1 MHNYLTN
8 LSRATKGAILLYADM
23 VLIAL
28 SCVAAI
34 QLALNE
40 LWPVQAFI
48 DSVPVVAVLLISAV
62 VLTKIFRLHLT
73 KLGGYETKAILKVSV
88 WVIVLTAIA
97 GIANVALSVTV
108 PLTTSI
114 LFGLILGMSIFTTRF
129 SAIAF
134 LRWLEDHS
142 LKRIPVAVYGAG
154 AGGLQ
159 LIAALKSSR
168 LYRPVLFVDDNQNLQ
183 NLEIAGLQVHA
194 PSSLADHLAEGRI
207 EKVFLAIPSISPAKR
222 RQKLATLQDLDCEV
236 LELPSYIEMIR
247 SGGML
252 RSLRPIDPEDLLG
265 RAGVDLGIP
274 EVEKTYAGKNVFVS
288 GAGGSI
294 GSELC
299 RMLLE
304 TAPNK
309 IVLFEM
315 SEYSLYAIDLE
326 LRQAAGK
333 RGIELVPVLGTINN
347 QHQLETI
354 FKTHAIEVIV
364 HAAAYKHVPL
374 VEANELEGIRNNVMG
389 TKALADAAVS
399 CGVERFT
406 MISTDKAVRPTNVMG
421 ATKRLGELIVQN
433 LADEE
438 HSTIFS
444 IVRFGN
450 VLGSS
455 GSVIPL
461 FKRQIENGGPVT
473 LTHEDV
479 TRYFMTIPE
488 AARLVLLAG
497 CYAEGGDV
505 FVLDM
510 GKPVRIH
517 DLAVQMIEHSGN
529 TIRTAENS
537 DGDIEIRLTG
547 LRPGE
552 KLYEE
557 LLIGED
563 NLPTPHPKI
572 LRARESKLSGDE
584 LGVVLLRL
592 TKGLV
597 TEDVDLVRFTLGE
610 WVEGYQAPDQEPA
623 SREQSAA

>member
-1 MHNYLTN
+1 MHDYLTK
-8 LSRATKGAILLYADM
+8 LSRATKGTILLCADM
-23 VLIAL
+23 GLIVISL
-28 SCVAAI
+28 FAAI
-34 QLALNE
+34 QLALNDV
-40 LWPVQAFI
+40 WPKQAFAESTLVI
-48 DSVPVVAVLLISAV
+48 PILLFSAV
-62 VLTKIFRLHLT
+62 ILTKVFRLHLT
-73 KLGGYETKAILKVSV
+73 KLGGYGAKAILKVSI
-88 WVIVLTAIA
+88 WVVLLAVIT
-97 GIANVALSVTV
+97 GISNAALSVPV
-108 PLTTSI
+108 PQTTPI
-114 LFGLILGMSIFTTRF
+114 LFGLILGLSIFVSRF

-134 LRWLEDHS
+134 LVWLEDHS
-142 LKRIPVAVYGAG
+142 LKRVPVAVYGAG

-168 LYRPVLFVDDNQNLQ
+168 LYRPVLFVDDNVKLQ
-183 NLEIAGLQVHA
+183 NLEIAGLPVHA
-194 PSSLADHLAEGRI
+194 PSSLSEHLANGNI
-207 EKVFLAIPSISPAKR
+207 EKIFLASPSISPAKR
-222 RQKLATLQDLDCEV
+222 RQKVRNLQSLDCEV
-236 LELPSYIEMIR
+236 LELPSYIEMIK

-252 RSLRPIDPEDLLG
+252 SSLRPVNPEDLLG
-265 RAGVDLGIP
+265 RAGVDLSIP
-274 EVEKTYAGKNVFVS
+274 EVAQTYTGKNVFVS

-304 TAPNK
+304 ITPRK
-309 IVLFEM
+309 LVLFEM
-315 SEYSLYAIDLE
+315 TEHSLYAIEQE
-326 LRQAAGK
+326 LRPLAKGC
-333 RGIELVPVLGTINN
+333 GIELVPVLGNINN
-347 QHQLETI
+347 QQQLEGL
-354 FKTHAIEVIV
+354 FQEHSIEVIV

-374 VEANELEGIRNNVMG
+374 VEANELEGIRNNVLG
-389 TKALADAAVS
+389 TKVLAETAVA
-399 CGVERFT
+399 CGIKRFT

-433 LADEE
+433 LAARGHE
-438 HSTIFS
+438 TIFS

-461 FKRQIENGGPVT
+461 FKQQIEAGGPIT

-510 GKPVRIH
+510 GEPVKIR

-529 TIRTAENS
+529 TIRNADNPN
-537 DGDIEIRLTG
+537 GDIEIRVTG

-557 LLIGED
+557 LLIDAD

-572 LRARESKLSGDE
+572 LRARENTLTTRELMNVLTQLVVTLETGDVGALRQLLS
-584 LGVVLLRL
+584 R
-592 TKGLV
+592 
-597 TEDVDLVRFTLGE
+597 
-610 WVEGYQAPDQEPA
+610 WVEGYQPAEQEDI
-623 SREQSAA
+623 RLSA

>member
-1 MHNYLTN
+1 MYDRLTN
-8 LSRATKGAILLYADM
+8 LSRVTKGAILLYTDM
-23 VLIAL
+23 GLIAVSL
-28 SCVAAI
+28 FAAI
-34 QLALNE
+34 QLSLNS
-40 LWPVQAFI
+40 LWPRQAFVESMPLI
-48 DSVPVVAVLLISAV
+48 PVLLFSAAVLTRV
-62 VLTKIFRLHLT
+62 FRLHLT
-73 KLGGYETKAILKVSV
+73 KLGGYEAKAVLKVSV
-88 WVIVLTAIA
+88 WVVLLTAIA
-97 GIANVALSVTV
+97 ATSNFVFSVSV
-108 PLTTSI
+108 PLTTPI
-114 LFGLILGMSIFTTRF
+114 LFGLILGLSIFVSRF

-134 LRWLEDHS
+134 LTWLEDHS

-168 LYRPVLFVDDNQNLQ
+168 LYRPVLFVDDNTKLQ
-183 NLEIAGLQVHA
+183 NLEISGLLVYP
-194 PSSLADHLAEGRI
+194 PSTLEKHLADGRI

-222 RQKLATLQDLDCEV
+222 RQKISALQSLDCEV
-236 LELPSYIEMIR
+236 LELPSYIEMIQ

-252 RSLRPIDPEDLLG
+252 RSLRPVDPEDLLG

-274 EVEKTYAGKNVFVS
+274 EVAETYAGKNVFVS

-299 RMLLE
+299 RMLME
-304 TAPNK
+304 IAPRK
-309 IVLFEM
+309 LVLFEV
-315 SEYSLYAIDLE
+315 SEYSLYAIEQE
-326 LRQAAGK
+326 LRGLAGELY
-333 RGIELVPVLGTINN
+333 IELVPVLGSIVD
-347 QHQLETI
+347 QQQLEGL
-354 FKTHAIEVIV
+354 FKMHSIQVVV

-374 VEANELEGIRNNVMG
+374 VEANELVGIRNNVVG
-389 TKALADAAVS
+389 TKTLAEAAVT

-421 ATKRLGELIVQN
+421 ATKRLGELIIQN
-433 LADEE
+433 LASRGHE
-438 HSTIFS
+438 TIFS

-461 FKRQIENGGPVT
+461 FKRQIESGGPVT

-510 GKPVRIH
+510 GEPVKIR

-529 TIRTAENS
+529 TIRDAGNPN
-537 DGDIEIRLTG
+537 GDIEICVTG

-557 LLIGED
+557 LLIDPD

-572 LRARESKLSGDE
+572 LRARENTLTTQQLQTALVQLS
-584 LGVVLLRL
+584 RAIS
-592 TKGLV
+592 
-597 TEDVDLVRFTLGE
+597 TEDSALARQTLST
-610 WVEGYQAPDQEPA
+610 WVEGYREPDHEPVKLT
-623 SREQSAA
+623 QSAA